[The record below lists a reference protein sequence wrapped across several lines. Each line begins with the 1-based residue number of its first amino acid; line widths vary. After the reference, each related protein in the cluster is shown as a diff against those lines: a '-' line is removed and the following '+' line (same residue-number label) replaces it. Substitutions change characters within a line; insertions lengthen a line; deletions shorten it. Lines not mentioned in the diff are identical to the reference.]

1 MPSKEFLYLASSLF
15 GVFAMQIPSFYFA
28 DILAH
33 HALISMY
40 TIFSCDTDTCMIYFE
55 KCRYTLFIEETNF
68 RNVSVDISS
77 MSALFYGTGKGGDY

>member
-1 MPSKEFLYLASSLF
+1 MPSKEILYLASSLF
-15 GVFAMQIPSFYFA
+15 RG
-28 DILAH
+28 
-33 HALISMY
+33 
-40 TIFSCDTDTCMIYFE
+40 IFSCDTDTCMIYFE